1 MKYNIV
7 WADKKVL
14 NIFQSLQPDTQ
25 DRLKNVIL
33 KLSDEPRP
41 SGAKMLAGKLK
52 GVWRIRIGDFRVLY
66 DIDDTDKNIFLLDVG
81 HRKHIYR

>member
-1 MKYNIV
+1 MKYDLV

-14 NIFQSLQPDTQ
+14 KNFQGLQPDTQ
-25 DRLKNVIL
+25 DRLKNSIL
-33 KLSDEPRP
+33 KLSDDPCP

-52 GVWRIRIGDFRVLY
+52 GVWRMCVGDFRVLY
-66 DIDDTDKNIFLLDVG
+66 DIDDAAKKIFLLDVG